1 MELFK
6 CSCVFTYNR
15 QTTELGSTV
24 HIQGVFSEKLSDFI
38 FSDALKAQFFFPFF
52 KSLQKTKTVSQI
64 VDQSVGQW
72 MRDLIRASFGM
83 SPSSPSE
90 GPRWPE
96 VAVTRAKSC
105 LSIWPTAAWSH
116 GPFIRQPWQRQ
127 QPGSHRRHPPV
138 SRGSHTASLINNS
151 NF

>member
-1 MELFK
+1 MFLRLYIQSADNSAHTGCILREIVRFYIQWCIK
-6 CSCVFTYNR
+6 GPVF
-15 QTTELGSTV
+15 
-24 HIQGVFSEKLSDFI
+24 LS
-38 FSDALKAQFFFPFF
+38 FF

-72 MRDLIRASFGM
+72 TRDLICASFGM

-138 SRGSHTASLINNS
+138 SRGSHAASLINNS
-151 NF
+151 NMAGV